1 MNHLTLRVAW
11 HDNRWNGEV
20 CRCAS
25 ENAFCIALK
34 RTRANRR
41 DAQEDG
47 LAGTHFSEIGPVQM
61 PPCAEE
67 SGAFM
72 SDRPWPRVIEHPYQK
87 WDTTA
92 ATHSHLRPTPI
103 TIPEYSTCAIPFAW
117 LLRQNADEV
126 EARFV
131 ERAPGDVDPPVDLA
145 WVFGRTRQEWILEK
159 FFASLTPQESL
170 GFFYTK
176 EGQPISDSIRRLVVG
191 VGRLTRIHGQ
201 VELAAE
207 GSKRSFPMW
216 DRIVE
221 HSIRPA
227 GDDGFLLPYHDYL
240 AATGDPQEDA
250 RRAELLQEIA
260 VVPEQAH
267 TRDFSY
273 FSELTSPDVALST
286 LARCLEAVRRVIQH
300 GIAAG
305 PWEAREHWLN
315 DQIAAAWE
323 DRGAFPGLGSA
334 LEALGMPMGTA
345 FARDLLVAGEI
356 APDDDPWPVVDA
368 VLRGDHAPPHGAY
381 EPALSAARN
390 TWVALPDER
399 RRLVQLLSRFALTR
413 DQATRWFNPADRREV
428 TDVSIP
434 DNQILAN
441 PYVIA
446 EHDLAESGKP
456 AISLGVVDRGLLG
469 RQNAAHG
476 PTRPVES
483 SYDGRRICA
492 ALVAVLRRAAEQGD
506 SLLSVT
512 EALERFEDLDLAPPC
527 AIPPD
532 WLPAN
537 TSALEKSIQQ
547 LALPGSDA
555 NDGGEPEA
563 IACVQLTAVTKR
575 ERNLARILVSRAERE
590 LPSLSADW
598 EQLLRASIG
607 EAFNPSDARHVDA
620 LAEQEHALERITT
633 RKLSMLVGRAGTGK
647 TSILGALVRCKPLA
661 DEGILLLAPTGKA
674 RVRLQRATGRDART
688 IAQFL
693 YGLERY
699 DGARQ
704 RPRFEGKQRYR
715 KEKTVVIDECSML
728 TMDDLYAV
736 LQALDTGHVQ
746 RIILVGD
753 PNQLP
758 PIGVGRPFA
767 DFAAVLDAAA
777 TVDPSDELSALP
789 AEALARLT
797 VEVRMREDRPSDTL
811 RLAAWFT
818 NEPQPQDAD
827 QVLSDLEL
835 GKEFNDLDIVFW
847 STPDE
852 LHDRL
857 LEQFQSRLGVS
868 GPDDVQG
875 FNAALG
881 IDGGMVPFDQPDG
894 VERFQILAP
903 VRMHAHGVIDLNRWI
918 QHTFRKREYWIPV
931 LGEERIGVKDKVIQL
946 RNQTRGAYDWTVR
959 ERTED
964 YFANGEVGVVAKHRN
979 SWFDVL
985 FAGRPNLTTGYRG
998 GREFSESDWVLE
1010 LAYALTVH
1018 KAQGSDFDTV
1028 FVVLP
1033 KESRMLSRELLYT
1046 ALTRARDRMVLL
1058 IQGDDATMLY
1068 DFTRPERSETM
1079 RRNTNLV
1086 SPSIRARRAE
1096 VPYAEYLIHRATDG
1110 TMLRSKS
1117 ELVIANMLAD
1127 LEIPYEYERPLRGE
1141 IVAGTIRPDFSFET
1155 PAGDVIVWEH
1165 LGMLGAQSYRDA
1177 WNWKL
1182 SWYKENG
1189 YEEGR
1194 NLFTTR
1200 DRENGG
1206 LHSDDIID
1214 VVEKIADVIG

>member
-11 HDNRWNGEV
+11 HDNRWNGAV
-20 CRCAS
+20 CAAPS
-25 ENAFCIALK
+25 QNALCIALK

-47 LAGTHFSEIGPVQM
+47 LANTPFSEIGPAQM
-61 PPCAEE
+61 PPCQEE

-72 SDRPWPRVIEHPYQK
+72 SDRPWTRIIEHPYQK
-87 WDTTA
+87 WSKTA
-92 ATHSHLRPTPI
+92 ATHSHLRPTMI
-103 TIPEYSTCAIPFAW
+103 TVPEYATCAIPFAW
-117 LLRQNADEV
+117 LLRENQDELD
-126 EARFV
+126 ARFV
-131 ERAPGDVDPPVDLA
+131 ERGPADPEPPIDTA
-145 WVFGRTRQEWILEK
+145 WVFGRARQEWLLEK
-159 FFASLTPQESL
+159 FFNSLTQEHSL

-176 EGQPISDSIRRLVVG
+176 EGQPISDSINRLVVG
-191 VGRLTRIHGQ
+191 VGRLTRIDRQ
-201 VELAAE
+201 LELDTE
-207 GSKRSFPMW
+207 GSKRSFPLW
-216 DRIVE
+216 DRLVE
-221 HSIRPA
+221 HSIRPD

-240 AATGDPQEDA
+240 AATGDPREDE
-250 RRAELLQEIA
+250 RRAELLNEIA
-260 VVPEQAH
+260 VTPEPAH

-273 FSELTSPDVALST
+273 FSELASPDVALST
-286 LARCLEAVRRVIQH
+286 LVRCLEAVRRVRQH
-300 GIAAG
+300 GIAPG
-305 PWEAREHWLN
+305 PWEAREHWIN
-315 DQIAAAWE
+315 DQIAVAWK

-345 FARDLLVAGEI
+345 MARDLLVAGEI
-356 APDDDPWPVVDA
+356 AADEDPWPLVDA
-368 VLRGDHAPPHGAY
+368 VLRGDHQPPHKGY
-381 EPALSAARN
+381 EPALDAARN
-390 TWVALPDER
+390 TWVGLPQER
-399 RRLVQLLSRFALTR
+399 RRLLQLLSRFALTS
-413 DQATRWFNPADRREV
+413 DQATRWFSPAERREV
-428 TDVSIP
+428 TDVTVLN
-434 DNQILAN
+434 NQILAN
-441 PYVIA
+441 PYLVA
-446 EHDLAESGKP
+446 EHDLGEVGKP
-456 AISLGVVDRGLLG
+456 SVSLGVIDRGLLRDG
-469 RQNAAHG
+469 NPVHG

-483 SYDGRRICA
+483 SHDGRRICA
-492 ALVAVLRRAAEQGD
+492 ALVTVLRRAADEGD

-512 EALERFEDLDLAPPC
+512 EALERLGDLDLAPPC

-537 TSALEKSIQQ
+537 ASVLEKSIEQ
-547 LALPGSDA
+547 LALPGPEVSDA
-555 NDGGEPEA
+555 EEPEA
-563 IACVQLTAVTKR
+563 IASVQLTAVKKR
-575 ERNLARILVSRAERE
+575 EEKLARILVSRAERG
-590 LPSLSADW
+590 LPSLNADW
-598 EQLLRASIG
+598 EQLLLASIG
-607 EAFNPSDARHVDA
+607 EDFNSEDARHVDA
-620 LAEQEHALERITT
+620 LAEQKGALERITT
-633 RKLSMLVGRAGTGK
+633 HKLSLLVGRAGTGK
-647 TSILGALVRCKPLA
+647 TSILGALVRCQPLA

-693 YGLERY
+693 YALKRY
-699 DGARQ
+699 DGPRQ
-704 RPRFEGKQRYR
+704 RPRFDGKERYR

-746 RIILVGD
+746 RVILVGD

-767 DFAAVLDAAA
+767 DFEAVLDAAA
-777 TVDPSDELSALP
+777 DDPSDVPSGLP
-789 AEALARLT
+789 TEALARLT

-827 QVLSDLEL
+827 QVLSNLEL
-835 GKEFNDLDIVFW
+835 GNEFNDLDIVFW
-847 STPDE
+847 SSPDD
-852 LHDRL
+852 LRARL
-857 LEQFQSRLGVS
+857 LDQFQMRLGLS

-875 FNAALG
+875 FNKALG
-881 IDGGMVPFDQPDG
+881 IDGGMVPFDRPDG

-903 VRMHAHGVIDLNRWI
+903 VRMHPHGVIDLNRWI
-918 QHTFRKREYWIPV
+918 QRTFRKRDSWIPV

-946 RNQTRGAYDWTVR
+946 RNQTRNAYDWTIGNA
-959 ERTED
+959 TED
-964 YFANGEVGVVAKHRN
+964 YFANGEVGIVAKHRDP
-979 SWFDVL
+979 WFDVL
-985 FAGRPNLTTGYRG
+985 FAGRANLTTGYRG
-998 GREFSESDWVLE
+998 GREFSDSEWVLE

-1018 KAQGSDFDTV
+1018 KAQGSDFDIV

-1033 KESRMLSRELLYT
+1033 KESRLLSRELLYT

-1058 IQGDDATMLY
+1058 IEGEDASMLY

-1086 SPSIRARRAE
+1086 APSIRARRDE

-1141 IVAGTIRPDFSFET
+1141 AVAGTIRPDFSFET

-1182 SWYKENG
+1182 SWYRENG